1 MQKKVLVLVADAAR
15 ARVFLANGLKR
26 DDIQL
31 TQLKSLIHPE
41 SQQKAAELIDD
52 GDTGHVQHAG
62 HAGGMPTRDP
72 KEANAK
78 AFAKECQEYC
88 YQTFLEHHLSEVCLV
103 AAPQFLGLLRSA
115 MIYKPEQLH
124 TLDKDYTHCD
134 QVELA
139 THLAKHFF
147 TS

>member
-31 TQLKSLIHPE
+31 TQLKSLLHPE

-62 HAGGMPTRDP
+62 RPGGMPTRDP

-78 AFAKECQEYC
+78 VFAIECQEFC
-88 YQTFLEHHLSEVCLV
+88 HQLLLEHDVKEVCLI

-115 MIYKPEQLH
+115 MLYKPEHLH

-134 QVELA
+134 QAELA

-147 TS
+147 AS